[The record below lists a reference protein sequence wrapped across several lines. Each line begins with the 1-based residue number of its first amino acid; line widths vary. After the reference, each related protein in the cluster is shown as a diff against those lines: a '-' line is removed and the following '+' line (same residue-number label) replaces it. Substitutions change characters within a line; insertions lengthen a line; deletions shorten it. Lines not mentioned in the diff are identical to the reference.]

1 MKSQIQVQIKCGQS
15 MPSMDKEN
23 LTQSQPR
30 MILKISNEISLVIFN
45 SSALFKFKQF
55 FFFFAILHFHLR
67 LSFSF
72 YSFSLSPW
80 PIAFSLCYSSL
91 SLSDPLPHFF
101 FNKSTFLSFF
111 ISLSLFPFSFSSI
124 LFLPHSLNLSFIL
137 FLSHT
142 LSISLFSLSLSF
154 LNTPIT

>member
-15 MPSMDKEN
+15 MPSIDKEN

-45 SSALFKFKQF
+45 SSALFKYKQF
-55 FFFFAILHFHLR
+55 FFFFALLHFHLR

-91 SLSDPLPHFF
+91 SLSDPLSHFF
-101 FNKSTFLSFF
+101 FNKSTFLSFL
-111 ISLSLFPFSFSSI
+111 SLSLFVPV
-124 LFLPHSLNLSFIL
+124 LFLFHSLSPSLTQSLFHSLSLTHSLNISF
-137 FLSHT
+137 
-142 LSISLFSLSLSF
+142 FSFFIFS
-154 LNTPIT
+154 